1 MSDELA
7 AARSHPA
14 VVVSIVVAAL
24 AVTALALATI
34 AYLLGWIP
42 TKASAPTPAG
52 MASPGQQVTGT
63 LPDVVLLPGETLV
76 TPPDGKAPAAAATP
90 AAPTTP
96 QYAKIP
102 ESAPRKPDPAPPPY
116 APPASRSGTPAP
128 SYAPP
133 TPPRAAPVA
142 PSATASARKEPP
154 LTSYERSTRSIC
166 INCGTIASIRSV
178 ADDWEVRVRFEDGS
192 SETIRYAERPR
203 MRIGDRVLLEEG
215 RLVPD

>member
-1 MSDELA
+1 MGDELA

-14 VVVSIVVAAL
+14 VVVSIVIAAV
-24 AVTALALATI
+24 AVTALALVTI

-76 TPPDGKAPAAAATP
+76 TPPEGKVPAAAGTP

-96 QYAKIP
+96 HYAKNP
-102 ESAPRKPDPAPPPY
+102 ESAPRKPAPAPPPY

-128 SYAPP
+128 TYAPP
-133 TPPRAAPVA
+133 PPRAAPAA
-142 PSATASARKEPP
+142 PSPTASARKEPP

-192 SETIRYAERPR
+192 SETLRYPERPR

-215 RLVPD
+215 RLVPN

>member
-24 AVTALALATI
+24 AVTALAVATI

-42 TKASAPTPAG
+42 AKASAPTPAG

-76 TPPDGKAPAAAATP
+76 TPPEGKSSPQPATP
-90 AAPTTP
+90 APTTP
-96 QYAKIP
+96 QYAKSLEP
-102 ESAPRKPDPAPPPY
+102 APRKLDPAPSPY
-116 APPASRSGTPAP
+116 ALPPSRSGTPAP

-133 TPPRAAPVA
+133 PPTRAAPAA
-142 PSATASARKEPP
+142 PSAVRKEPP

-192 SETIRYAERPR
+192 SETIRYPERPR